1 MFKKSFTLFA
11 AGIMMAG
18 MLAGTAAG
26 TIDAMAAEKISEA
39 EAKEIATEAARSTM

>member
-18 MLAGTAAG
+18 MLAGTATG
-26 TIDAMAAEKISEA
+26 NIDAMAAEKIGEA
-39 EAKEIATEAARSTM
+39 EAKEIAAEDAGH